1 MTDVIVLGAGIIGVC
16 VAIHLQRRGRNVLL
30 VDSNAPGRGTSF
42 GNAGLIQREG
52 VRPHTFPREFQT
64 LLRIALKGG
73 LDARYAL
80 SALPGYAPLL
90 AQYWWHSAPSRYRQI
105 VADYAP
111 LISHSLSEHADLVAA
126 AGAESLIHKD
136 GWTLL
141 FRSEES
147 RDRTYAD
154 ADRDARDYGVEH
166 LKLDAAELARAE
178 PDLRIR
184 AAGGLRWTAPW
195 SVQDPGLLVE
205 AYAALFNQ
213 AGGTVTVGDART
225 LRQSGSGWTVETA
238 AGPVTAAEA
247 VVALGP
253 WSADVTRELGYHLP
267 LFVKRGYHR
276 EYSAVPGVMLNR
288 PILDVE
294 IGYLLA
300 PMQRG
305 IRLTTGAEFDRRDAP
320 KNETQLEGTE
330 AAARQLFE
338 LGDRLDKTPWMGARP
353 CTPDMKPIIGP
364 APDHANLWFA
374 FGHAH
379 HGLTLGP
386 VTGRL
391 LAELMLGETPFVNAA
406 PFSAARFRGGRTRG
420 VR

>member
-1 MTDVIVLGAGIIGVC
+1 
-16 VAIHLQRRGRNVLL
+16 
-30 VDSNAPGRGTSF
+30 
-42 GNAGLIQREG
+42 
-52 VRPHTFPREFQT
+52 
-64 LLRIALKGG
+64 
-73 LDARYAL
+73 
-80 SALPGYAPLL
+80 
-90 AQYWWHSAPSRYRQI
+90 
-105 VADYAP
+105 
-111 LISHSLSEHADLVAA
+111 
-126 AGAESLIHKD
+126 
-136 GWTLL
+136 
-141 FRSEES
+141 
-147 RDRTYAD
+147 
-154 ADRDARDYGVEH
+154 
-166 LKLDAAELARAE
+166 
-178 PDLRIR
+178 
-184 AAGGLRWTAPW
+184 
-195 SVQDPGLLVE
+195 LLVE
-205 AYAALFNQ
+205 AYAALFRQ
-213 AGGTVTVGDART
+213 AGGTVTVGDAHT
-225 LRQSGSGWTVETA
+225 LRQSGSGWTVETS

-253 WSADVTRELGYHLP
+253 WSADVTRELGYRLP

-320 KNETQLEGTE
+320 KNETQLDGTE

-338 LGDRLDKTPWMGARP
+338 LGNRLDETPWMGARP

-406 PFSAARFRGGRTRG
+406 PFSAARFRGGRIRG
-420 VR
+420 VH